1 MKIDRKMDKTEAI
14 LGDIRS
20 YLRSMAATAKQSVA
34 ERVLDTYEK
43 ALLFSKLDGNTPQL
57 RLQELTKIPQ
67 PTISIWMGKFMEA
80 GIVSPPN
87 EIYRNYRAL
96 FTLQELGI
104 NIGTLRKRAGSESI
118 TEPEAVRATSPEA
131 A

>member
-1 MKIDRKMDKTEAI
+1 MDKTEAL
-14 LGDIRS
+14 LGDIRG
-20 YLRSMAATAKQSVA
+20 YLRAMAAMAIRPMA
-34 ERVLDTYEK
+34 GRVLDTYEK

-57 RLQELTKIPQ
+57 KLQELIKVPQ

-87 EIYRNYRAL
+87 DIYRNYRAM

-104 NIGTLRKRAGSESI
+104 NIGTLKKRGGSENV
-118 TEPEAVRATSPEA
+118 TEPEAVQATGPEA

>member
-1 MKIDRKMDKTEAI
+1 MDKTEAL
-14 LGDIRS
+14 LGDIRG
-20 YLRSMAATAKQSVA
+20 YLKIMAATALRPMA
-34 ERVLDTYEK
+34 GRVLDAYEK

-57 RLQELTKIPQ
+57 KLQELTKVPQ

-87 EIYRNYRAL
+87 DIYRNYRAM
-96 FTLQELGI
+96 FTLQELGVS
-104 NIGTLRKRAGSESI
+104 IGTLKKRGGSESVDGS
-118 TEPEAVRATSPEA
+118 EAVLATSPEA

>member
-1 MKIDRKMDKTEAI
+1 MDKTEAL
-14 LGDIRS
+14 LGDVRA
-20 YLRSMAATAKQSVA
+20 YLKIMAATALRPMA
-34 ERVLDTYEK
+34 GRVLDTYEK

-57 RLQELTKIPQ
+57 KLQELTKVPQ

-87 EIYRNYRAL
+87 DIYRNYRAM

-104 NIGTLRKRAGSESI
+104 SIGTLKRRVGSESVP
-118 TEPEAVRATSPEA
+118 EPEAVQPTSPEA

>member
-1 MKIDRKMDKTEAI
+1 MDKTEAL
-14 LGDIRS
+14 LGDIRG
-20 YLRSMAATAKQSVA
+20 YLRAMAAMAIRPMA
-34 ERVLDTYEK
+34 GRVLDTYEK

-57 RLQELTKIPQ
+57 RLQELTKVPQ

-87 EIYRNYRAL
+87 DIYRNYRAM

-104 NIGTLRKRAGSESI
+104 SVATLRRRGGSESVA
-118 TEPEAVRATSPEA
+118 EPEVVQSTSTEA
-131 A
+131 S

>member
-1 MKIDRKMDKTEAI
+1 MDKTEAL
-14 LGDIRS
+14 LGDIRG
-20 YLRSMAATAKQSVA
+20 YLKIMAAIALRPMA
-34 ERVLDTYEK
+34 GRVLDTYEK

-57 RLQELTKIPQ
+57 KLQELTKVPQ

-80 GIVSPPN
+80 GIVCPPN
-87 EIYRNYRAL
+87 DIYRNYRAM

-104 NIGTLRKRAGSESI
+104 SIATLRKRGGSEGV
-118 TEPEAVRATSPEA
+118 TEPGAVQETSPEA

>member
-1 MKIDRKMDKTEAI
+1 MDKTEAL
-14 LGDIRS
+14 LGDIRA
-20 YLRSMAATAKQSVA
+20 YLKIMAATALRPMA
-34 ERVLDTYEK
+34 GRVLDTYEK

-57 RLQELTKIPQ
+57 RLQELTKVPQ

-87 EIYRNYRAL
+87 DIYRNYRAM
-96 FTLQELGI
+96 FTLQELSI
-104 NIGTLRKRAGSESI
+104 SIGTLKRRGGSESI
-118 TEPEAVRATSPEA
+118 VEPGAVQATSPEA

>member
-1 MKIDRKMDKTEAI
+1 MDKSELL

-20 YLRSMAATAKQSVA
+20 YLRIIAATTKQSA
-34 ERVLDTYEK
+34 AKEVLDTYEK

-57 RLQELTKIPQ
+57 RLQELTSVPQ
-67 PTISIWMGKFMEA
+67 PTISVWMGKFIEA
-80 GIVSPPN
+80 GIVTPPSEVN
-87 EIYRNYRAL
+87 RNYRAL

-104 NIGTLRKRAGSESI
+104 NIGTLKKRSGSERVV
-118 TEPEAVRATSPEA
+118 EPQVVQATSPEA

>member
-1 MKIDRKMDKTEAI
+1 MDKTEAL
-14 LGDIRS
+14 LGDIRG
-20 YLRSMAATAKQSVA
+20 YVKFMAATALRPMA
-34 ERVLDTYEK
+34 GRVLDTYEK

-57 RLQELTKIPQ
+57 KLQELTKVPQ

-87 EIYRNYRAL
+87 DIYRNYRAM

-104 NIGTLRKRAGSESI
+104 SIGTLKRRGRPESVA
-118 TEPEAVRATSPEA
+118 EPEVAQATSPEA